1 MSAFVSGGAVGT
13 RGVFVESESKCG
25 AAGTSSESIKCG
37 GRGSRC
43 RSVLNMTSYT
53 VEVVIGKETKKLTVD
68 EDQNILEAIEEAEI
82 EGVDS
87 SCRAGVC
94 MTCSAR
100 LLSGK
105 VEQGD
110 AALADEAEREG
121 FILTCSAMPRADCKI
136 ELNQFED
143 AYEMQYGKY
152 EEVNAT
158 RTDDSLFGRM
168 FGKK

>member
-1 MSAFVSGGAVGT
+1 MARTRAAARRGALDM
-13 RGVFVESESKCG
+13 K
-25 AAGTSSESIKCG
+25 A
-37 GRGSRC
+37 
-43 RSVLNMTSYT
+43 YT
-53 VEVVIGKETKKLTVD
+53 VEVVIGKKTQKLSVE
-68 EDQNILEAIEEAEI
+68 EDQNILEAIEEAGI

-100 LLSGK
+100 IVSGK

-110 AALADEAEREG
+110 AALADEAAREG
-121 FILTCSAMPRADCKI
+121 FILTCSAMPRSDCKI

-152 EEVNAT
+152 EEVNQG